1 MTYGTA
7 DDGIIDGDRGHGLR
21 GSVLLVG
28 EPVLRRREAQ
38 RVETHAHR
46 HAGVADRPLALV
58 IFVHSKYYIGHERRS
73 YARFL
78 SRE

>member
-1 MTYGTA
+1 MAYSAT
-7 DDGIIDGDRGHGLR
+7 DSCGIIDGDRGYGLR

-58 IFVHSKYYIGHERRS
+58 ILVHSKYYIGHERKRT
-73 YARFL
+73 RFL
-78 SRE
+78 SR